1 MSKITIKEVSQEVTA
16 WTKNISFEREGET
29 HIVTLYWDLNDGY
42 DLVFK
47 NSSLF
52 KPSWALTEYKLL
64 GELEELLDEMTEREA
79 ANA

>member
-1 MSKITIKEVSQEVTA
+1 M
-16 WTKNISFEREGET
+16 
-29 HIVTLYWDLNDGY
+29 VTLYWDLNDGY

-52 KPSWALTEYKLL
+52 KPGWAITKNWSDDTLEEILDNLTEK
-64 GELEELLDEMTEREA
+64 EV

>member
-1 MSKITIKEVSQEVTA
+1 MSNITIKEVSQEVTA
-16 WTKNISFEREGET
+16 WTRNISFEREGET
-29 HIVTLYWDLNDGY
+29 HLVTLYWDLNDGY

-52 KPSWALTEYKLL
+52 KPSWAITKRFSDET
-64 GELEELLDEMTEREA
+64 LEEILDNLTAKEA